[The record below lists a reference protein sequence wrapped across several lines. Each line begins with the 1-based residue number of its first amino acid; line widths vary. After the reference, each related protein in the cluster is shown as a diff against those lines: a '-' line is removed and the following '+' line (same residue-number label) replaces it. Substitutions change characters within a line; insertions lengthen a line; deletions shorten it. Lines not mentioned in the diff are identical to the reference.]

1 MKDYF
6 YPLALSSWSKEEV
19 EKACDV
25 IRSQST
31 TMGPYVSLFQ
41 KDFSEY
47 LGCSF
52 SYMVNSGSSANL
64 LMASA
69 LKLYLD
75 LYGDSRKT
83 ILIPAVGW
91 STSYAPFIQL
101 GFNVKVVDVELPTFN
116 LGSDTLS
123 NSLDDDVVAV
133 LAINILGNPCPLA
146 DLKRVC
152 DEANIFLLEDNCES
166 LGAEI
171 DAEGGP
177 RKAGTL
183 GVMST
188 HSFFFSH
195 HINTMEG
202 GCVSTSSREFSL
214 LLKVIRNHGWAREI
228 QDSDISCLGN
238 SPVFDWFASCMQN
251 LEGDQADFQFMKS
264 FYFLLPGF
272 NLRPTE
278 VQGALGVLQLKKLPD
293 FVAQRRKN
301 ASLIKMLI
309 ASFDKIKIQS
319 EFGRSSYFG
328 FGFVLDQDGLRDD
341 VTAFLDSSGVQVR
354 PIVSGS
360 IAMHPLSKFMSCSND
375 YKAADSIHRRG
386 FFVGNHH
393 VDFSENISKLSLII
407 GDYLRSV

>member
-6 YPLALSSWSKEEV
+6 YPLALSSWSNEEID
-19 EKACDV
+19 KACDV

-31 TMGPYVSLFQ
+31 TMGQYVSLFQ
-41 KDFSEY
+41 RDFSAY

-101 GFNVKVVDVELPTFN
+101 GFNVKIVDVSLSTFN
-116 LGSDTLS
+116 LELDCLL
-123 NSLDDDVVAV
+123 NAIDDDVVAV
-133 LAINILGNPCPLA
+133 LAINILGNPCPLV

-171 DAEGGP
+171 DVEISP
-177 RKAGTL
+177 RKAGSF

-202 GCVSTSSREFSL
+202 GCVSTSSKEFSL

-228 QDSDISCLGN
+228 QDSDIPRQGN
-238 SPVFDWFASCMQN
+238 SPVFDWFTSCMQN

-278 VQGALGVLQLKKLPD
+278 VQGALGVLQLKKLPN
-293 FVAQRRKN
+293 FIAQRRKN
-301 ASLIKMLI
+301 ASLMQEII
-309 ASFDKIKIQS
+309 DSFDKIKIQS

-328 FGFVLDQDGLRDD
+328 FGFVLDHEHQRDEI
-341 VTAFLDSSGVQVR
+341 TTLLDSRGVQVR

-360 IAMHPLSKFMSCSND
+360 IAMHPLAKFMSCSND
-375 YKAADSIHRRG
+375 YDSADLIHRRG

-393 VDFSENISKLSLII
+393 VDFSDKISRLGLII
-407 GDYLRSV
+407 RDYLRSV